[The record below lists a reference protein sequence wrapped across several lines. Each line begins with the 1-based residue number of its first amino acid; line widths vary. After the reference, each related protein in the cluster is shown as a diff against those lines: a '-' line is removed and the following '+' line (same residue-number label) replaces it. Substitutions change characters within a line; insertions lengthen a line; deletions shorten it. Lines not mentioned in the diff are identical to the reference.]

1 MRARNPRM
9 APSAA
14 TASSPRAA
22 APRPWCVVSKSSTR
36 VEIHLTGRPS
46 RRASHGISTSSRYG
60 PPFTPKPPPTSGAIT
75 RTRSGARPSSRATS
89 SRIRWGTCVEDQM
102 VSAPFSQRAATARGS
117 SGTPA
122 SRVWRTSSAT
132 TRWAAAKARSG
143 SPVLT
148 VYVKQRLS
156 SRPITGGAPAASAAS
171 GSATPGS
178 GGHARVSVRASHED
192 DVGHAVDP
200 EVVEE
205 PALAAQQ
212 RRVLAATRGAADV
225 GHGASNCTITP
236 MPRAWGGIALAA
248 ALLGGP
254 ADAAAQVFIDASS
267 RPDFTI
273 GPLFVAAT
281 APADASAPVGL
292 SVTWNLVQ
300 RHGEPPTKRT
310 LALFWPAEIAGAT
323 APGPADPALVNHL
336 ESRGFSVTAS
346 GRLALR
352 ARSQSQLGLPTPA
365 DDLPVSASYVSFVRR
380 DRPPQAGTGSLVW
393 IPPTP
398 QMGDQRWVLNL
409 TLPMRGLIGPKPA
422 TWLEE
427 LFWGRRNPLAL
438 SWGDVGSI
446 AFYPLYHEHR
456 DRIVHL
462 AREYSRLFVNFPDA
476 DHLRIEQI
484 EPAAATRRASRFRA
498 GTG

>member
-1 MRARNPRM
+1 
-9 APSAA
+9 
-14 TASSPRAA
+14 
-22 APRPWCVVSKSSTR
+22 
-36 VEIHLTGRPS
+36 
-46 RRASHGISTSSRYG
+46 
-60 PPFTPKPPPTSGAIT
+60 
-75 RTRSGARPSSRATS
+75 
-89 SRIRWGTCVEDQM
+89 
-102 VSAPFSQRAATARGS
+102 
-117 SGTPA
+117 
-122 SRVWRTSSAT
+122 
-132 TRWAAAKARSG
+132 
-143 SPVLT
+143 
-148 VYVKQRLS
+148 
-156 SRPITGGAPAASAAS
+156 
-171 GSATPGS
+171 
-178 GGHARVSVRASHED
+178 
-192 DVGHAVDP
+192 VGHAVDP
-200 EVVEE
+200 EVVEK

-212 RRVLAATRGAADV
+212 RRVLATARGAADV
-225 GHGASNCTITP
+225 GHGVSNCTITP
-236 MPRAWGGIALAA
+236 MPRVWGGIALAA

-281 APADASAPVGL
+281 APADAGAPMGV
-292 SVTWNLVQ
+292 SITWNLVR
-300 RHGEPPTKRT
+300 RHGERPTQRT

-323 APGPADPALVNHL
+323 AAGPADPALVNHL
-336 ESRGFSVTAS
+336 ESRGFSTTSS

-380 DRPPQAGTGSLVW
+380 DAPPQAGTGSLVW

-409 TLPMRGLIGPKPA
+409 TLPLRGLIGPKPA

-427 LFWGRRNPLAL
+427 LFWGRRNTLAL

-462 AREYSRLFVNFPDA
+462 APEYSRLFVNFPDA

-484 EPAAATRRASRFRA
+484 EPASATRRGSRLRA
-498 GTG
+498 GTEIVSLPLNTVDAAPQVLKVNYAYYRGVFSWRPVLISIGLLILGNLAGLWMISGEVRRFVRSRLRVGREHAERERTLTPERLAEIKPGQSTYDDVARLCGLPDEEHRRVAATERRTLVYRETHRRPERRLSVGWLTAVRHWDIERYEVEIELDGERVEDVVFHVRRSRASAPD

>member
-1 MRARNPRM
+1 
-9 APSAA
+9 
-14 TASSPRAA
+14 
-22 APRPWCVVSKSSTR
+22 
-36 VEIHLTGRPS
+36 
-46 RRASHGISTSSRYG
+46 
-60 PPFTPKPPPTSGAIT
+60 
-75 RTRSGARPSSRATS
+75 
-89 SRIRWGTCVEDQM
+89 
-102 VSAPFSQRAATARGS
+102 
-117 SGTPA
+117 
-122 SRVWRTSSAT
+122 
-132 TRWAAAKARSG
+132 
-143 SPVLT
+143 
-148 VYVKQRLS
+148 
-156 SRPITGGAPAASAAS
+156 
-171 GSATPGS
+171 
-178 GGHARVSVRASHED
+178 
-192 DVGHAVDP
+192 
-200 EVVEE
+200 
-205 PALAAQQ
+205 
-212 RRVLAATRGAADV
+212 
-225 GHGASNCTITP
+225 

-248 ALLGGP
+248 ALLGAP

-281 APADASAPVGL
+281 APADAGAPVGV
-292 SVTWNLVQ
+292 SITWNLVR
-300 RHGEPPTKRT
+300 RHGERPTQRT

-323 APGPADPALVNHL
+323 AAGLADPALVNHL
-336 ESRGFSVTAS
+336 ESRGFSATSS

-352 ARSQSQLGLPTPA
+352 ARSQSQLGLPMPA

-380 DRPPQAGTGSLVW
+380 DAPPQAGTGSLVW

-427 LFWGRRNPLAL
+427 LFWGRRNTLAL

-462 AREYSRLFVNFPDA
+462 APEYSRLFVNFPDA

-484 EPAAATRRASRFRA
+484 EPASATRRGSRLRA
-498 GTG
+498 GTEVVSLPLNTVDAAPQVLKVNYAYYRGVFSWRPVLISIGLLILGNLAGLWMISGASPLLVTVIV